1 MAVVYSLSSL
11 QRISDSSRE
20 YAEKMR
26 KLQENIQLEWR
37 RKVSQVHGQCMV
49 SAWLV
54 HGQCM
59 VSACVSIVA
68 KVLFPAVF
76 SCLVLIL
83 PQSHVRRMFLVCLYQ
98 TPQIFSRYL
107 SSIFW

>member
-1 MAVVYSLSSL
+1 M
-11 QRISDSSRE
+11 
-20 YAEKMR
+20 
-26 KLQENIQLEWR
+26 
-37 RKVSQVHGQCMV
+37 VSAWSVHGECMVSAWLVHGECMVSAWSMHDQCMV
-49 SAWLV
+49 SAWSV